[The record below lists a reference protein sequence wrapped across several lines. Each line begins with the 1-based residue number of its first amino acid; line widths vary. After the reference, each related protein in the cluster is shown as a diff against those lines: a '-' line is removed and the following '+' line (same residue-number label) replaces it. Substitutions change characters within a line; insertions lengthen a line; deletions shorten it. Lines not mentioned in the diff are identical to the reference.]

1 MVKDLS
7 AYLTEIFS
15 VPTIEQKKEI
25 TRQMIQDSY
34 AKKTT
39 KKLAIVRLDR
49 LNSNIAIEN
58 YAKNYMLSG
67 EGYKV

>member
-15 VPTIEQKKEI
+15 VPTMELKKEI